1 MIIAFPHKPG
11 KGGPGSFQIRFE
23 KYLKEHGWLVTYPE
37 DKIRPDVV
45 MVVGGTKKLWW
56 LAKMKFKGIPVV
68 HRLAGLNWLHKLKK
82 FSPKK
87 YFYAEGSNLIL
98 KIIRSFFATHIVYQ
112 SEFVKEW
119 WKKKGWFTG
128 ATSTIIYNGVDLDIF
143 TPSKRD
149 DTKISLLCVE
159 GNLDY
164 TPYAID
170 LLNYLQ
176 DELIEK
182 SNYESL
188 IVYGG
193 FENPVNQSK
202 LNPKIKYMGKVSSR
216 EIHKVYK
223 DAVYLSL
230 DINAA
235 CPNTVI
241 EALASG
247 IPVIGY
253 DTGAL
258 KELVGDAAGK
268 IVDYSENHWQLSSH
282 DFKYISLAAK
292 EVLQE
297 KNNYS
302 FEARE
307 RAKAIYD
314 LKLVF
319 KQYEELI
326 LMGTK

>member
-23 KYLKEHGWLVTYPE
+23 KYLKEHGWQVTYPE
-37 DKIRPDVV
+37 DKIKPDVV

-68 HRLAGLNWLHKLKK
+68 HRLAGLNWLHKHKK
-82 FSPKK
+82 FTPKK
-87 YFYAEGSNLIL
+87 YFYAESSNLIL
-98 KIIRSFFATHIVYQ
+98 KIIRSIFASHIVYQ
-112 SEFVKEW
+112 SEFVREW
-119 WKKKGWFTG
+119 WTKKGWFTS
-128 ATSTIIYNGVDLDIF
+128 AASTIIYNGVDLDIF
-143 TPSKRD
+143 SPTKSD
-149 DTKISLLCVE
+149 ATKISLLCVE
-159 GNLDY
+159 GNIDY

-170 LLNYLQ
+170 LLNYLH
-176 DELIEK
+176 DELVEK
-182 SNYESL
+182 GDYESL

-193 FENPVNQSK
+193 FEKPENQFK
-202 LNPKIKYMGKVSSR
+202 LNPKIEYKGKVSAG

-247 IPVIGY
+247 IPIIRY

-258 KELVGDAAGK
+258 KELVGENSGIIADYGSNIWQVSTLNFKNLSNAAIEGLTDQ
-268 IVDYSENHWQLSSH
+268 II
-282 DFKYISLAAK
+282 FKH
-292 EVLQE
+292 
-297 KNNYS
+297 N
-302 FEARE
+302 ARN
-307 RAKAIYD
+307 RAKAMFDINM
-314 LKLVF
+314 VF
-319 KQYEELI
+319 KQYEVI
-326 LMGTK
+326 LKETRN

>member
-23 KYLKEHGWLVTYPE
+23 KYLKEHGWQVTYPE
-37 DKIRPDVV
+37 DKIKPDVV

-56 LAKMKFKGIPVV
+56 LTTMKLKGIPVV
-68 HRLAGLNWLHKLKK
+68 HRLAGLNWLHRHKK
-82 FSPKK
+82 ISPKK
-87 YFYAEGSNLIL
+87 YIYAEISNLIL
-98 KIIRSFFATHIVYQ
+98 KIIRSFFASHIVYQ
-112 SEFVKEW
+112 SEFVREW
-119 WKKKGWFTG
+119 WKKKGWFTSAG
-128 ATSTIIYNGVDLDIF
+128 NTVIYNGVDLEVF
-143 TPSKRD
+143 TPSKSD
-149 DTKISLLCVE
+149 LNKISLLCVE

-182 SNYESL
+182 SDYESL

-193 FENPVNQSK
+193 FENPANQSQ

-268 IVDYSENHWQLSSH
+268 IVDYNENHWKLSSPN
-282 DFKYISLAAK
+282 FKYVSLAAK
-292 EVLQE
+292 EVLKE

-302 FEARE
+302 FKSRE
-307 RAKAIYD
+307 RAKAFYD

-319 KQYEELI
+319 KQYEQLI
-326 LMGTK
+326 LMGMK